1 MGLFGKLF
9 GGYEARKDKADGL
22 FERGQF
28 GPAKLAYENALG
40 AAPEPDRASLEARVI
55 ECCDGIAEGRIAE
68 AERQLAQE
76 APDLAQ
82 LELEGALEVAIDP
95 ELRAEARRLLDSLER
110 EDAQREV
117 PQEEVL
123 GDDALIA
130 LLAGQWEETQG
141 AEYDRL
147 GEPLFAAL
155 VNMHQGEYEAARK
168 TLEALVSEAKIARYL
183 WLEVARA
190 RLMLDDDAG
199 ATEAFTTFLESL
211 DPDEGGEAR
220 FSAHVELARLQD
232 AAGDFEAA
240 MAHLGDAV
248 DAFEGDPRPYFLMGN
263 FLRQKEL
270 FDEAVDVLRS
280 AAAVMDEQRPDWRVL
295 TELGLALKDAG
306 QPAEA
311 TATLETVVDLF
322 SQRGVIDFPAET
334 VIPLAELHEA
344 AGKLDRAADLWASL
358 ARGGR
363 RELQARCHR
372 EAGRLLAELGL
383 NDEARRML
391 TRASALAGEDEEL
404 AADVQE
410 RLAALPEV

>member
-40 AAPEPDRASLEARVI
+40 AAPEPDRASLEARVV

-117 PQEEVL
+117 PEEEVL
-123 GDDALIA
+123 GDDAVIA

-155 VNMHQGEYEAARK
+155 VNMHQGEYEAARE

-183 WLEVARA
+183 WLELARA

-220 FSAHVELARLQD
+220 LSAHVELARLQD

-280 AAAVMDEQRPDWRVL
+280 AAAVMDEPLHPYSR
-295 TELGLALKDAG
+295 ALVSAIPVPG
-306 QPAEA
+306 RER
-311 TATLETVVDLF
+311 
-322 SQRGVIDFPAET
+322 SQRIV
-334 VIPLAELHEA
+334 
-344 AGKLDRAADLWASL
+344 
-358 ARGGR
+358 
-363 RELQARCHR
+363 
-372 EAGRLLAELGL
+372 
-383 NDEARRML
+383 
-391 TRASALAGEDEEL
+391 LAGELPSPANPPSGCPFHTRCPNAMDICR
-404 AADVQE
+404 QTFP
-410 RLAALPEV
+410 ALHQQGARSVYCHLYDGKPEAVPSP